1 MRRELINRVI
11 SSLVLIPLTFFFVI
25 KGSFFLIFF
34 LIIFF
39 IIAVYEWFN
48 MNKGNIFI
56 SYFGIVFLFLSFFS
70 AFVVRE
76 NIGLYF
82 FLLILVI
89 CIFTDIGGYL
99 FGKTFKGPKLTKIS
113 PNKTYSG
120 VFGSFLISIFASYIF
135 MKFYEVEVLFTD
147 KIFILLVILISLV
160 SQLGDLIISYFKRKT
175 GIKDTGNILPGHG
188 GLLDRIDGLI
198 FVLPVVY
205 LVSLTLK

>member
-1 MRRELINRVI
+1 MRRELINRVV
-11 SSLVLIPLTFFFVI
+11 SSLILMPLTFFFVI
-25 KGSFFLIFF
+25 KGSLFLIIF

-39 IIAVYEWFN
+39 IIASYEWFN
-48 MNKGNIFI
+48 MNKGNILI
-56 SYFGIVFLFLSFFS
+56 RYFGIVFLFLSFFS

-76 NIGLYF
+76 SIGLYF

-120 VFGSFLISIFASYIF
+120 VFGSFLISIFASYTFTKI
-135 MKFYEVEVLFTD
+135 YEVEVLFTD
-147 KIFILLVILISLV
+147 NFFILLVILISLV
-160 SQLGDLIISYFKRKT
+160 SQIGDLIISYFKRKT
-175 GIKDTGNILPGHG
+175 GVKDTGNILPGHG

>member
-1 MRRELINRVI
+1 MRRELINRVV
-11 SSLVLIPLTFFFVI
+11 SSLILMPLTFFFVI
-25 KGSFFLIFF
+25 KGSFFLIIF

-39 IIAVYEWFN
+39 IIASYEWFN
-48 MNKGNIFI
+48 MNKGNILI
-56 SYFGIVFLFLSFFS
+56 RYLGIVFLFLSFFS

-76 NIGLYF
+76 SIGLYF

-147 KIFILLVILISLV
+147 KTFILLVILISLV

-175 GIKDTGNILPGHG
+175 GVKNTGNILPGHG

>member
-120 VFGSFLISIFASYIF
+120 VFGSFLISIFASHIF
-135 MKFYEVEVLFTD
+135 IKFYEIEVLFTD

-205 LVSLTLK
+205 LASLTLK

>member
-1 MRRELINRVI
+1 MRRELINRVV
-11 SSLVLIPLTFFFVI
+11 SSLILMPLTFFFVI
-25 KGSFFLIFF
+25 KGSLFLIIF

-39 IIAVYEWFN
+39 IIASYEWFN
-48 MNKGNIFI
+48 MNKGNILI
-56 SYFGIVFLFLSFFS
+56 RYFGIVFLFLSFFS

-76 NIGLYF
+76 SIGLYF

-147 KIFILLVILISLV
+147 KTFILLVILISLV

-175 GIKDTGNILPGHG
+175 GVKNTGNILPGHG